1 LKIQTGE
8 EEHTLEHPVNEAPAL
23 VAAPRHLR
31 RRAFHEEIPDTL
43 LVPDVQPYTL
53 TLTRAEP
60 SPARRTK
67 PSPDK
72 RTARDLDSR
81 ESAYRRKRLV
91 ALLVV
96 IAVSLSIP
104 ILIIALVFVR

>member
-8 EEHTLEHPVNEAPAL
+8 EERALENPVNEAPAL

-43 LVPDVQPYTL
+43 LVPDVQPFA
-53 TLTRAEP
+53 LTRAEA
-60 SPARRTK
+60 SPAKRTR

-72 RTARDLDSR
+72 RTAARDLDSR

>member
-8 EEHTLEHPVNEAPAL
+8 EEHALENPVNEAPAL

-53 TLTRAEP
+53 TRAEA

-104 ILIIALVFVR
+104 ILVIALVFVR

>member
-8 EEHTLEHPVNEAPAL
+8 EERALENPVNEAPAL

-53 TLTRAEP
+53 TRAEP

-72 RTARDLDSR
+72 RTAKDLDSR